1 MVLLLLQKF
10 SHPYLEA
17 RHFERDLK
25 HFLDLRPYL
34 QYADITEEKN
44 CFESAFKYYFDFIVP
59 NLSQFQTSVLHND
72 LNGDNFV
79 CTAEKPTE
87 FVGLIDV
94 FDAVS
99 SYSVFDGAI
108 FIAYMMMLEYTNPLE
123 YSEPAVSGYLSTFPL
138 NEVEFDC
145 LYYLV
150 ACHLTQSTLHAL
162 RSQSVFPDNP
172 YRTRTLYESRT
183 TLQKLLGTPKQEVDK
198 IWKAAQ
204 QKTVQDY

>member
-1 MVLLLLQKF
+1 MILLLLQKF

-25 HFLDLRPYL
+25 HFLNLKPYL
-34 QYADITEEKN
+34 QYADVAEEKN
-44 CFESAFKYYFDFIVP
+44 CFESAFKYYSDFVVP
-59 NLSQFQTSVLHND
+59 NLPQFQTSVLHND

-79 CTAEKPTE
+79 CTAEKPIE

-108 FIAYMMMLEYTNPLE
+108 FIAYMMMLECTNPLE
-123 YSEPAVSGYLSTFPL
+123 YSEPAVAGYLSTFPL

-162 RSQSVFPDNP
+162 HSQSVFPDNP

-183 TLQKLLGTPKQEVDK
+183 TLQKLLSTPKQEVDK
-198 IWKAAQ
+198 VWKAAQ